1 MSQVKLF
8 IFDLDGTL
16 VDAYRAVAASINH
29 ALKAMGYAELT
40 DEQVKRSVG
49 WGERILI
56 AQHVRAEDVDKT
68 LSIYRQHHRA
78 ALKTG
83 VRYLPGA
90 KETLQRLRDAGRST
104 AIATNRPTR
113 FTHII
118 LKQLEAADYFDYV
131 LCGDKVANP
140 KPAGDMLELILAKLQ
155 ISPAEAVY
163 VGDMAIDVEAGNA
176 AGVRT
181 VAVTTGSHRREDI
194 EPAGPYAVIG
204 HLRELEDAVR
214 PPARNK

>member
-16 VDAYRAVAASINH
+16 VDAYKAVAQSINH
-29 ALKAMGYAELT
+29 ALESMGYPRLT
-40 DEQVKRSVG
+40 DTEVKRSVG

-56 AQHVRAEDVDKT
+56 AQHVREDDIDKT
-68 LSIYRQHHRA
+68 LSIFRQHHRA

-83 VRYLPGA
+83 VRFLPGA
-90 KETLQRLRDAGRST
+90 RDLLQRLRAAGHRT

-118 LKQLEAADYFDYV
+118 LKQLNAADFFDYI

-140 KPAGDMLELILAKLQ
+140 KPAGDMLEHILQKFELTA
-155 ISPAEAVY
+155 AEAVY
-163 VGDMAIDVEAGNA
+163 VGDMAIDVEAGHA
-176 AGVRT
+176 AGLRT
-181 VAVTTGSHRREDI
+181 VAVTTGSHRREDLD
-194 EPAGPYAVIG
+194 PAKPFAVIE
-204 HLRELEDAVR
+204 HLRDLEQTVVSGAE
-214 PPARNK
+214 NK